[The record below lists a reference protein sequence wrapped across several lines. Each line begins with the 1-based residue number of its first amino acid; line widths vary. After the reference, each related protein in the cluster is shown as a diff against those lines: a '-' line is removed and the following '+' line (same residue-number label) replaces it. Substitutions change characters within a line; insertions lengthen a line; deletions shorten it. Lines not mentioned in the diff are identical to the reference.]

1 MKRLTAHWRYG
12 GLGALIVVCLG
23 LLVVAAVNIIRIE
36 RQMQISAT
44 QNMTWIFGQTQI
56 EALSL
61 SAALSSEARI
71 EEVPLRYDLLVSR
84 LNLLRDG
91 PQWRFLSEAG
101 LADGLMGWRD
111 GLLRLD
117 PTKGGDLEALEAHVT
132 ALSTALRVKASQV
145 MSREWQLQ
153 SERLDRLSK
162 LHLLALAAIIGA
174 LISGAALAVLLVD
187 RERRLMRARLDGL
200 RAERLQ
206 RDLIQERAA
215 SEGYRRFA
223 DLIAHQ
229 VRTPLAVI
237 DSAMHRLTRS
247 CNTPTPEVIR
257 AKADVSRQA
266 VARLV
271 RLTDTALL
279 MARVDRGAIVPE
291 LSDHDLHGIA
301 AVAVED
307 LHAGRR
313 VTLRTGNRPVTAI
326 CDPVLTNEILA
337 NLLGNAL
344 LYSPPDSEINVRP
357 IHSGDWAFCDICDQG
372 PGMTPEELESAFDNF
387 SRGARHRD
395 LPGSG
400 LGLPLARHLAR
411 LQGGDLTLEPRE
423 GGGLIARLSLP
434 AAVAT

>member
-1 MKRLTAHWRYG
+1 MNRLGAHWRYA
-12 GLGALIVVCLG
+12 GLGALILVCLG
-23 LLVVAAVNIIRIE
+23 LLVVAAANIIRIE

-61 SAALSSEARI
+61 SAALSSDASSS
-71 EEVPLRYDLLVSR
+71 EVLLRYDLLVSR

-101 LADGLMGWRD
+101 LAEGLMGWRD

-117 PTKGGDLEALEAHVT
+117 PAEGGDTAALKAHVS
-132 ALSTALRVKASQV
+132 ALTTALRQKASQV
-145 MSREWQLQ
+145 MSREWQVQ
-153 SERLDRLSK
+153 SERLDKLRK

-187 RERRLMRARLDGL
+187 RERRLMRARVDRL

-206 RDLIQERAA
+206 RDLNRERAA

-247 CNTPTPEVIR
+247 GKPPTPEVIR
-257 AKADVSRQA
+257 AKADVSRKA
-266 VARLV
+266 VARLI

-279 MARVDRGAIVPE
+279 MARVDRGAVAPE
-291 LSDHDLHGIA
+291 LDSHDLDRIA
-301 AVAVED
+301 ATAIED
-307 LHAGRR
+307 LQAGRR

-326 CDPVLTNEILA
+326 CDPVLTSEIMA

-344 LYSPPDSEINVRP
+344 LYSPPDSEIDVRP
-357 IHSGDWAFCDICDQG
+357 LYSGDMAMCDVCDQG
-372 PGMTPEELESAFDNF
+372 SGMTPEELACAFDNF
-387 SRGARHRD
+387 ARGARHRD

-411 LQGGDLTLEPRE
+411 LQGGDLTLKPRE

-434 AAVAT
+434 GKVVT